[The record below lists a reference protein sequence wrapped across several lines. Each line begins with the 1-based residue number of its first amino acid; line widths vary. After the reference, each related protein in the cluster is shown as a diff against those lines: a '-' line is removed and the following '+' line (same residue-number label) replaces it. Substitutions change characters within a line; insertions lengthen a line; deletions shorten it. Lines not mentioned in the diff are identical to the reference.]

1 MAERA
6 TPLSSTRSGEADAAP
21 ERIKQW
27 LKLLVGVVAL
37 LVFVF
42 GIGSLAAF
50 LPGAGHMAQVIEE
63 RDLRATAIFY
73 TDFKESAEGS
83 QYIHDALSYPPGR
96 EPMK

>member
-6 TPLSSTRSGEADAAP
+6 TPLSPIRSGAASSAP
-21 ERIKQW
+21 ERMKQW
-27 LKLLVGVVAL
+27 LKLLVGVAAV

-42 GIGSLAAF
+42 GVGSLASL
-50 LPGAGHMAQVIEE
+50 LPGAAHMAQVIEE

-83 QYIHDALSYPPGR
+83 QYIHDALRYPPGR

>member
-1 MAERA
+1 MPVS
-6 TPLSSTRSGEADAAP
+6 PLRSGEASTTPD
-21 ERIKQW
+21 RGKQW
-27 LKLLVGVVAL
+27 LKLLVGVIAV

-42 GIGSLAAF
+42 GVGSLAAL
-50 LPGAGHMAQVIEE
+50 LPGAAHMAQVIEE

-83 QYIHDALSYPPGR
+83 QYIHDALRYPPGR

>member
-6 TPLSSTRSGEADAAP
+6 TPLSSSRSGGAEATP
-21 ERIKQW
+21 ERMKQW
-27 LKLLVGVVAL
+27 LRLLAGVVAVL
-37 LVFVF
+37 GFIF
-42 GIGSLAAF
+42 GIGSLAAL
-50 LPGAGHMAQVIEE
+50 LPGAAHMAQVIEE

-83 QYIHDALSYPPGR
+83 QYIHDALRYPPGR